1 MPKTATNNF
10 NKLLSRLKTDFPQF
24 NFQANQEFHWSPTER
39 TIFFNQN
46 EVHAADLLLHELAHA
61 VLGHDGYNYDAEL
74 IKKELA
80 AWQYSQTN
88 FYPQYKTKFNQAL
101 ADEYLDY
108 YRNWLY
114 ERSLCPNCGLT
125 GQQTTQGHYTCLTCQ
140 NRWQPNPAKQTA
152 LRRRQ
157 IK

>member
-1 MPKTATNNF
+1 MQKTVKNNF
-10 NKLLSRLKTDFPQF
+10 NTLLYQLQIDFPQF
-24 NFQANQEFHWSPTER
+24 NFEASEEFRWSPHKQ
-39 TIFFNQN
+39 TIFFNPN
-46 EVHAADLLLHELAHA
+46 ETCADDLLLHELSHA
-61 VLGHDGYNYDAEL
+61 VLGHNDYHYDVEL

-80 AWQYSQTN
+80 AWQYSQTH
-88 FYPQYKTKFNQAL
+88 FYPKYKPEFNQAL

-114 ERSLCPNCGLT
+114 ERSLCPNCGST
-125 GQQTTQGHYTCLTCQ
+125 GQQTAQGHYICLSCQ
-140 NRWQPNPAKQTA
+140 QRWQPNPAKQTA